1 MTVEYDVFIT
11 PKLAEQLYLLQ
22 FPLRSREMPYNAESR
37 NTPLELRLKPTTGF
51 IEMDV
56 PLNTQMYYDR
66 AKADIWGEAL
76 AKSKSSGAKG
86 HGIAVGFSQ
95 GTSRA
100 NSGLIKSGSGPGD
113 DHLDHQTLG
122 GQLIHGE
129 QGKPNYMI
137 GTFLTD
143 RRELHLTALDGVVQ
157 MRPQF
162 HHLDA
167 ERQVERNRVR
177 QARAVD
183 AMPKE
188 AQHVQMN
195 FVDADQAEAVSTKDL
210 LEQAQNEPWKRMQF
224 YDEEVRLK
232 ALLRGNTPH

>member
-1 MTVEYDVFIT
+1 
-11 PKLAEQLYLLQ
+11 
-22 FPLRSREMPYNAESR
+22 MPYNTESR
-37 NTPLELRLKPTTGF
+37 NTPLEMRLKPTTGF

-56 PLNTQMYYDR
+56 PLNTQMYYDS
-66 AKADIWGEAL
+66 AKADDWGEAL
-76 AKSKSSGAKG
+76 AKSKSAGAKG
-86 HGIAVGFSQ
+86 HGIAVGFSHGSSRGGAGLM
-95 GTSRA
+95 GT
-100 NSGLIKSGSGPGD
+100 GPVSSA

-143 RRELHLTALDGVVQ
+143 KRELHLTALDGVVQ

-167 ERQVERNRVR
+167 VNQVDRQRVR
-177 QARAVD
+177 QARAID
-183 AMPKE
+183 SGPKE

-195 FVDADQAEAVSTKDL
+195 FVDADQGDAVSTKEL
-210 LEQAQNEPWKRMQF
+210 LEKAQNEPWKRMRF
-224 YDEEVRLK
+224 YDEEVRPAMLPQS
-232 ALLRGNTPH
+232 NV